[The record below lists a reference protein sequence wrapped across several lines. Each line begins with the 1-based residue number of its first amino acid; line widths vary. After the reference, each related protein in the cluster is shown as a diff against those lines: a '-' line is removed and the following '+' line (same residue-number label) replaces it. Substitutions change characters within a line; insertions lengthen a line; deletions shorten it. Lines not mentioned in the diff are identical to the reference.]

1 MLQQNAGLEEG
12 LGGIQW
18 ELAGCLLLAW
28 ICVYLIIWKGL
39 HSSGKVKFLLLMF
52 KLDIN
57 KVTFLPNPSLI
68 HVAMIGYSTIHSMA
82 RAYLKKVENFMT
94 NTMYVHQLLLFK

>member
-39 HSSGKVKFLLLMF
+39 HSSGKVKFLAPTDVQTRYQQCDF
-52 KLDIN
+52 
-57 KVTFLPNPSLI
+57 PS
-68 HVAMIGYSTIHSMA
+68 
-82 RAYLKKVENFMT
+82 
-94 NTMYVHQLLLFK
+94 

>member
-52 KLDIN
+52 QLDIN
-57 KVTFLPNPSLI
+57 KVTSQGTIPILRQHIFEKFLTHPPT
-68 HVAMIGYSTIHSMA
+68 TIDIF
-82 RAYLKKVENFMT
+82 VP
-94 NTMYVHQLLLFK
+94 V

>member
-18 ELAGCLLLAW
+18 ELCGCLLLAW

-39 HSSGKVKFLLLMF
+39 HSSGKVKLLPPT
-52 KLDIN
+52 D
-57 KVTFLPNPSLI
+57 VQTR
-68 HVAMIGYSTIHSMA
+68 Y
-82 RAYLKKVENFMT
+82 
-94 NTMYVHQLLLFK
+94 HQSDFPT